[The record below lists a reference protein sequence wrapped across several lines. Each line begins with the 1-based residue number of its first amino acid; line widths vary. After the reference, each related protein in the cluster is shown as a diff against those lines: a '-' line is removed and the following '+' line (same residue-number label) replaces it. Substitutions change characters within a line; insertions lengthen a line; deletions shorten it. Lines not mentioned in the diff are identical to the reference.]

1 MAIKEST
8 GLRNYRAVTGSLR
21 DALTAGFIQIYNGAE
36 PATADAALGGAILLC
51 TISVASTATG
61 ITLDAVAVDGV
72 ASKPAGVVWSGVNA
86 ATGTAQFYRYVA
98 PGDDGTLSTTQP
110 RVQGRI
116 ATAGADINMT
126 STALVSGATQTLDF
140 YVLAQPTL

>member
-8 GLRNYRAVTGSLR
+8 GLRNYRQVTGSLR
-21 DALTAGFIQIYNGAE
+21 AALTAGFINIYNGAE
-36 PATADAALGGAILLC
+36 PATADAALGGATLLC
-51 TISVASTATG
+51 TISVASSGTG

-72 ASKPAGVVWSGVNA
+72 ASKPSGVVWSGVNA

-98 PGDDGTLSTTQP
+98 PGDDGTLSTTQC

-126 STALVSGATQTLDF
+126 STALVSGATQTLSSF
-140 YVLAQPTL
+140 VLAQSTL